1 MAHNGAADAAGSSVP
16 KDASRAQR
24 AGAAAAT
31 VPLDTEDSAGPE
43 VQPLSGAPADAQGGV
58 GAPDRLFTLAR
69 AYSRFHMLPERV
81 RSSNADGRGACS
93 HNHEHAGGLGVRRR
107 NRRLIFAVD
116 HGVRHVGG
124 AVHVLDGGR
133 WGGPPALAGQH
144 AFGSTSGPAQS
155 PSRPQALA
163 QLGYAGHT
171 ITCFAVAAEGRDMA
185 VTGGRE
191 GELVAWNFKSET
203 VMWRRQVHR
212 GKKVACMEICGEY
225 VVSGSND
232 NTVRCSKASTGA
244 ELWVYAGH
252 SDSVSCLAVCGQS
265 VISGSYGTSDHGSQG
280 DVRCVHLSTG
290 EEQWVYD
297 SRGGDV
303 NSLAVDGD
311 SVIGGFDDATVRCVH
326 ARTGVEQWVY
336 TGHIDPVR
344 CVAVVGGYVVSGSDD
359 ATVRCIDLHTGA
371 ERWAYMGHRCPVRS
385 VAACGR
391 RVISGSSLEHRGDVR
406 CVDVLTG
413 EEQWAYAGF
422 NYTLRSV
429 AVCDN
434 CVISGSS
441 DHKNHGDVRCLG
453 VSTGAQQWVHE
464 RRPYTVMSAALSGG
478 FMVIGSDD
486 CTLRCCDAR
495 TGAELWIYG
504 GHSDTVNS
512 VALNGSYAVSGSDD
526 STVRCVDVS
535 SGSERWVYNGG
546 RGSYVRSVVTVDK

>member
-69 AYSRFHMLPERV
+69 AYSRFHTLPERV

-124 AVHVLDGGR
+124 AVHVLEGGR

-155 PSRPQALA
+155 PSRPQELA

-244 ELWVYAGH
+244 EQWVYAGH

-265 VISGSYGTSDHGSQG
+265 VISGSYGTSDHDSQG

-311 SVIGGFDDATVRCVH
+311 SVIAGFDDATVLFISSQCWPTALLEDVYGRLAQRAKRLRCIVNFAAQRPYGWNDTTVGAMAAAWGH
-326 ARTGVEQWVY
+326 VAGAQRVPTTWGGATAIFLHKGPCRQQPLPSPPGHEGGRQGGVSDA
-336 TGHIDPVR
+336 HVR
-344 CVAVVGGYVVSGSDD
+344 CKPMED
-359 ATVRCIDLHTGA
+359 AFGDEKVNPSLLFGL
-371 ERWAYMGHRCPVRS
+371 GRS
-385 VAACGR
+385 
-391 RVISGSSLEHRGDVR
+391 L
-406 CVDVLTG
+406 
-413 EEQWAYAGF
+413 
-422 NYTLRSV
+422 
-429 AVCDN
+429 
-434 CVISGSS
+434 
-441 DHKNHGDVRCLG
+441 
-453 VSTGAQQWVHE
+453 
-464 RRPYTVMSAALSGG
+464 
-478 FMVIGSDD
+478 
-486 CTLRCCDAR
+486 
-495 TGAELWIYG
+495 
-504 GHSDTVNS
+504 
-512 VALNGSYAVSGSDD
+512 
-526 STVRCVDVS
+526 
-535 SGSERWVYNGG
+535 
-546 RGSYVRSVVTVDK
+546 